1 MDRQLFITRRSVQ
14 GPSVAAYDDCWNR
27 TVMAAA
33 QADIRAWRYRS
44 AHSGESFVEFLEAD
58 VANRADA
65 WPPDEIAQ
73 LRAELDSYGAGA
85 EDAWTDVSGP
95 VAGPSAREQLLGLV
109 RERSLR
115 RGDFVLSSGARSSYY
130 IDARVTTMSGEG
142 QRLIGQV
149 GLDLLAERAWAPR
162 CIGGLTLGADPIAYA
177 IAHAAARRNRVID
190 AFTVRK
196 EVKQHG
202 TGRRIE
208 GAFSVDGTVVI
219 VEDVITSGESALQAV
234 AVVRETGATIVGV
247 LALVDRM
254 EGGKG
259 RIESEGLPVAA
270 VFDTAELL
278 DG

>member
-1 MDRQLFITRRSVQ
+1 
-14 GPSVAAYDDCWNR
+14 
-27 TVMAAA
+27 MAAA
-33 QADIRAWRYRS
+33 QANIRAWRYLS
-44 AHSGESFVEFLEAD
+44 ADSGESFVEFLEAD
-58 VANRADA
+58 VATPSDA
-65 WPPDEIAQ
+65 WPPAGIAP
-73 LRAELDSYGAGA
+73 LRAELDSYGAGV
-85 EDAWTDVSGP
+85 EDAWTDVSGSSG
-95 VAGPSAREQLLGLV
+95 GPSAREQLLALV

-115 RGDFVLSSGARSSYY
+115 RGDFVLSSGGRSSYY

-162 CIGGLTLGADPIAYA
+162 CIGGLTLGADPIAFA
-177 IAHAAARRNRVID
+177 IAHAAARRNRAVD

-196 EVKQHG
+196 QVKQHG

-208 GAFSVDGTVVI
+208 GAFSADGIVVI
-219 VEDVITSGESALQAV
+219 VEDVITSGESALQAI
-234 AVVRETGATIVGV
+234 AVVRETGATIAGV

-254 EGGKG
+254 EGGKA
-259 RIESEGLPVAA
+259 RIESEGLPVAS